1 MTMTTDEAETPPEDD
16 ALLSSHEVAPK
27 DVKPDPETR
36 ACPYCDKEFRKTGF
50 GGFSNLTQHVKY
62 KHKDQPRIDGR
73 LKKPEA
79 KPRSHKAKTTLPK
92 SVAAVKAEDE
102 KPPKRRKPAGE
113 NLALLVN
120 LGAQGAASAGYLPL
134 ANCLAFE
141 APAAGQAIDV
151 AIAGTWPDRHVIQPL
166 VGGVEKWEAVGA
178 CLTLPVMVHLCSVY
192 PGLRLPLE
200 AQMRQ
205 AAEEIL
211 VLSVPTIRKKVDRN
225 AKVAAAL
232 AELGHL
238 DPAIAADPDPVGSI
252 VGSFFGVPEAPS
264 EN

>member
-1 MTMTTDEAETPPEDD
+1 MTMTDEAETTAEEDV
-16 ALLSSHEVAPK
+16 LLSSHEIAPK
-27 DVKPDPETR
+27 HLKTEPETR
-36 ACPYCDKEFRKTGF
+36 TCPYCDKEFRKTGF
-50 GGFSNLTQHVKY
+50 GGFANLTQHVKY
-62 KHKDQPRIDGR
+62 KHKDQPQIGKTTVPAGA
-73 LKKPEA
+73 KKPRGR
-79 KPRSHKAKTTLPK
+79 PRKTTLPK
-92 SVAAVKAEDE
+92 SAAAVKAEDE

-113 NLALLVN
+113 NLALIVN
-120 LGAQGAASAGYLPL
+120 GGAQFAASAGYLPL

-166 VGGVEKWEAVGA
+166 VSGVEKWEAVGA
-178 CLTLPVMVHLCSVY
+178 CLSLPVMVHLVSIY

-200 AQMRQ
+200 AQMRR

-211 VLSVPTIRKKVDRN
+211 VLSVPTIRRRVDRN
-225 AKVAAAL
+225 KKVTEAL

-238 DPAIAADPDPVGSI
+238 DPAIASDPDPVGTI
-252 VGSFFGVPEAPS
+252 VGSFFNVAEAPS